1 MANGSPFVP
10 RFGAVPP
17 VFVGRE
23 KPLAD
28 LADVAGGNL
37 NRKCA
42 ASLLLGA
49 RGMGKTTLM
58 QVLTNNF
65 SERGWLVLRVAA
77 EPAGGL
83 LEDLGAQATGMLH
96 EIHHG
101 RDPRARAR
109 ISGVGVAGFTVS
121 TERVEAPPFSADLRQ
136 MLGALGAYALQQD
149 AGLLVAADEIH
160 DADLDELRRF
170 GNIFQIESS
179 GRDVPIAFVGAGLLE
194 IHETLLSGTHT
205 TFLNRCEKYEL
216 DLLSPA
222 DATELLVG
230 SITAGRGRTCEAAL
244 AAMLDAA
251 AGHPY
256 MLQAVGE
263 AVWGASAD
271 PASGITDDEA
281 TVGIAQARR
290 AMGPDIYAPTW
301 PHLSAVHRDLLTAA
315 LSSDDTPIATL
326 ASAAGRPHLETAE
339 HCAALARRGFFQT
352 PQAGSVRFAH
362 PEARRFVE
370 AQGLWQGRDAATRQ
384 RLPDVQQTG
393 PHLT

>member
-1 MANGSPFVP
+1 MANGSPFIP

-42 ASLLLGA
+42 ASLLLGT

-58 QVLTNNF
+58 QVVTDNF

-83 LEDLGAQATGMLH
+83 LEDLGAQAAGMLH

-109 ISGVGVAGFTVS
+109 ISGVGVAGFSVS
-121 TERVEAPPFSADLRQ
+121 TERVEPPPFSADLRQ

-149 AGLLVAADEIH
+149 AGLLVTADEIH
-160 DADLDELRRF
+160 DADLDEIRRF
-170 GNIFQIESS
+170 GNIFRIESS
-179 GRDVPIAFVGAGLLE
+179 GRGLPIAFVGAGLLE
-194 IHETLLSGTHT
+194 IYETLLSGTHT

-216 DLLSPA
+216 DLLSRA
-222 DATELLVG
+222 DATKVLVG
-230 SITAGRGRTCEAAL
+230 SIMAGEGSVCEAAL

-263 AVWGASAD
+263 AVWDAAAD
-271 PASGITDDEA
+271 PASGITGDEA
-281 TVGIAQARR
+281 TVGIAQARC

-326 ASAAGRPHLETAE
+326 ASAAGRPHDETAE
-339 HCAALARRGFFQT
+339 DCAALARRGFFQT

-370 AQGLWQGRDAATRQ
+370 AQGLWQGRDVVPRQ
-384 RLPDVQQTG
+384 RLADVEQAG
-393 PHLT
+393 PYLT